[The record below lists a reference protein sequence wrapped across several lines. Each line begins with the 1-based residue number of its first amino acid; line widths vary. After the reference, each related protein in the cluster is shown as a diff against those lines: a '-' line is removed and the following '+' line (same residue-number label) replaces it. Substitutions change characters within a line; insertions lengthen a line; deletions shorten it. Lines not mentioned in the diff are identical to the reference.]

1 MPGLSSV
8 VAIEPHSTAT
18 RALPRPGDSAPHP
31 SSEAR
36 ACRLVFRAAMPSKSP
51 NLTLRIALYTGV
63 ALLFA
68 AGAILW
74 FVRDRATSQ
83 AESQAA
89 ARAQFI
95 ADTLL
100 RDELT
105 QADFVRPV
113 TGARRR
119 ELDDLFQRAV
129 ASEGMLR
136 MNLIAPTG
144 LVTYS
149 TTPSL
154 IGSRVDASQETLG
167 PVLAGHGMSEVHQL
181 RYEGRAVKAFETY
194 LPVQPEG
201 GAPIGIFELYQDYE
215 ARVADQAD
223 QTLLPVAGFLA
234 LALFVICVAL
244 VPILRRVTAAVEV
257 RNEQLVAQ
265 AARLEQ
271 SLAVAQEARAEAEAA
286 RRTLSEQ
293 NKRLRE
299 LDRLKDEFLELVLD
313 EEAGEVNDE
322 QRRFLKAVERNSQ
335 RLLRLVGDLLF
346 VAQADAGRL
355 TLERAQVDV
364 AALAADCVEA
374 ARPVADQKQIELT
387 LKAEPVPAL
396 VADRG
401 RLAQVL
407 DNVVSNALK
416 FTLEGGRVEVRT
428 LLDGDFVVLEVEDSG
443 IGIPADEQPRL
454 FERFFRAATATERA
468 IPGTGLGLAIVKA
481 IVEAHGGRIRV
492 ESTQDEGT
500 TFRIE
505 LPLVAEHA
513 LAPAEAAA

>member
-1 MPGLSSV
+1 M
-8 VAIEPHSTAT
+8 
-18 RALPRPGDSAPHP
+18 SAK
-31 SSEAR
+31 A
-36 ACRLVFRAAMPSKSP
+36 P

-74 FVRDRATSQ
+74 FVYDRSTAQ
-83 AESQAA
+83 AEQQAV

-95 ADTLL
+95 ADALL
-100 RDELT
+100 QDEIR

-113 TGARRR
+113 AGPRRD
-119 ELDDLFQRAV
+119 ELDELFRRAV
-129 ASEGMLR
+129 QTEGMLR
-136 MNLIAPTG
+136 MNLIAPSG
-144 LVTYS
+144 LITYS
-149 TTPSL
+149 TSPSL
-154 IGSRVDASQETLG
+154 IGTRLSEAHGELG
-167 PVLAGHGMSEVHQL
+167 PVLLGRGLSKVGRVEVN
-181 RYEGRAVKAFETY
+181 GRDVKALETY
-194 LPVQPEG
+194 LPVQPAD
-201 GAPIGIFELYQDYE
+201 GAPIGVFELYQDYDS
-215 ARVADQAD
+215 RVSDNAQK
-223 QTLLPVAGFLA
+223 TFLPVAGFLA

-299 LDRLKDEFLELVLD
+299 LDRLKDEFLSLVSHELRTPLTSIRGYLELVLD

-416 FTLEGGRVEVRT
+416 FTLDGGRVEVRT
-428 LLDGDFVVLEVEDSG
+428 SLDGDFVVLEVEDSG
-443 IGIPADEQPRL
+443 IGIPADEQPKL

>member
-1 MPGLSSV
+1 
-8 VAIEPHSTAT
+8 
-18 RALPRPGDSAPHP
+18 
-31 SSEAR
+31 
-36 ACRLVFRAAMPSKSP
+36 MPSKSP

-74 FVRDRATSQ
+74 FVHDRATAQ
-83 AESQAA
+83 AENQAV
-89 ARAQFI
+89 ARAQFV
-95 ADTLL
+95 ADALL

-119 ELDDLFQRAV
+119 ELDDLFRRAV
-129 ASEGMLR
+129 HSEGMLR

-167 PVLAGHGMSEVHQL
+167 PVLAGHGMNEVHELQ
-181 RYEGRAVKAFETY
+181 YEGRTVKAFETY

-201 GAPIGIFELYQDYE
+201 GAPIGVFELYQDYE
-215 ARVADQAD
+215 ARVANQAD
-223 QTLLPVAGFLA
+223 KTLLPVAGFLA
-234 LALFVICVAL
+234 LALFIICAAL

-286 RRTLSEQ
+286 RRTLTEQ

-299 LDRLKDEFLELVLD
+299 LDRLKDEFLSLVSHELRTPLTSIRGYLELVLD
-313 EEAGEVNDE
+313 EEAGEVNPE
-322 QRRFLKAVERNSQ
+322 QRRFLQAVERNSQ

-355 TLERAQVDV
+355 TLDRAKVDV
-364 AALAADCVEA
+364 AALVADCVEA
-374 ARPVADQKQIELT
+374 ARPVADQKQIHLEFD
-387 LKAEPVPAL
+387 AAPAPPL

-407 DNVVSNALK
+407 DNLVSNALK
-416 FTLEGGRVEVRT
+416 FTPEGGRVMLRT
-428 LLDGDFVVLEVEDSG
+428 LGDADHVVVEVEDTG
-443 IGIPADEQPRL
+443 IGIPAAEQPRL
-454 FERFFRAATATERA
+454 FERFFRATAATERA

-481 IVEAHGGRIRV
+481 IVEAHGGRILV
-492 ESTQDEGT
+492 ESKQDVGT

-505 LPLVAEHA
+505 LPLAVEAT
-513 LAPAEAAA
+513 LSPAEAAA